1 MRKKDVQRKRQA
13 ATARLSA
20 AARAATEQAYFEQQ
34 QQYWDE
40 RLEEEYWLNSLD
52 HVEQNDSEVVSV
64 EPHTR
69 PGAVYT
75 RSVHS

>member
-20 AARAATEQAYFEQQ
+20 AARAAAEQAYFEQQ
-34 QQYWDE
+34 LQYWDE

-52 HVEQNDSEVVSV
+52 HVEQNDSEVVSA
-64 EPHTR
+64 EPHER
-69 PGAVYT
+69 PEAVYT